1 MNLSNQ
7 QLLDIASKIAKKVG
21 KKLARKAN
29 GKVRTKSIDKHD
41 IKLIEDEESEN
52 LIVKY
57 LWKKSEIPILGEENH
72 QETEFLN
79 GKVWIVDPIDGTVN
93 FSRGIPIASVSIAL
107 WENGQPLL
115 GIVYDFNHDILYSGI
130 IGVGAFRNGKKMMV
144 SQNQKKSDSILFT
157 GKPILSQLDDSVI
170 KQWFGYFEEFRKVR
184 MIGSASLSLCFVA
197 CGNGD
202 VYAEDHIQLWD
213 FAAGI
218 TLVQAAGGK
227 ITYEKSNKNKFSYI
241 VKATNGQIQF

>member
-1 MNLSNQ
+1 LNLSNQ
-7 QLLDIASKIAKKVG
+7 QLLEVASKVAKKVG
-21 KKLARKAN
+21 KKLAKKASREL
-29 GKVRTKSIDKHD
+29 RTKSSDKHD
-41 IKLIEDEESEN
+41 IKLIEDEETEN
-52 LIVKY
+52 LIVNY
-57 LWKKSEIPILGEENH
+57 LWKKTEIPILGEENH
-72 QETEFLN
+72 QETDFLK

-93 FSRGIPIASVSIAL
+93 FSRGIPISAVSIAL

-115 GIVYDFNHDILYSGI
+115 GIVYDFNHDIFYSGT
-130 IGVGAFRNGKKMMV
+130 IGVGAFRNGKKITV
-144 SQNQKKSDSILFT
+144 SQNQNKSDSILFT

-197 CGNGD
+197 SGNGD
-202 VYAEDHIQLWD
+202 VYTEDHIQLWD

-218 TLVQAAGGK
+218 TLVQAAGGN
-227 ITYEKSNKNKFSYI
+227 ITFEKSNKNKFSYI

>member
-7 QLLDIASKIAKKVG
+7 QLLDLASKITKKVG
-21 KKLARKAN
+21 KKLAKKAN
-29 GKVRTKSIDKHD
+29 GKVTTKFSDKHD
-41 IKLIEDEESEN
+41 IKLLEDEESEN

-72 QETEFLN
+72 QETNFLN

-93 FSRGIPIASVSIAL
+93 FSRGIPISSVSIAL

-115 GIVYDFNHDILYSGI
+115 GIVYDFNRDVLYSGI
-130 IGVGAFRNGKKMMV
+130 IGVGAFRNGKKIAV

-157 GKPILSQLDDSVI
+157 GKPVLSHLDDSVI
-170 KQWFGYFEEFRKVR
+170 KQWFCYFEEYRKVR
-184 MIGSASLSLCFVA
+184 MIGSASLSLCYVA
-197 CGNGD
+197 SGNGD
-202 VYAEDHIQLWD
+202 VYTEDHIQIWD
-213 FAAGI
+213 FAAGV

-227 ITYEKSNKNKFSYI
+227 ITFEKSDKNKFSYI
-241 VKATNGQIQF
+241 VKATNGHIQF